1 MNERLALGTVQ
12 FGLDY
17 GVANAAGRV
26 RLEEVKSILREAAAH
41 GVDTLDTA
49 IAYGESEQ
57 VLGQAGLA
65 GWNVITKLPALPDA
79 CGDVAAWVGA
89 QIQGSL
95 DRLGVNQLHGLL
107 LHRPD
112 QLLGLRG
119 PALREAL
126 QDLKARGLARGIGV
140 SIYGPDELDR
150 LAGALHFDL
159 VQAPLNLLDRRL
171 QTSGWARRLR
181 EQGTELHVRSA
192 FLQGLLLMAPDHRP
206 SKFAR
211 WSGVWAE
218 WSRWLD
224 ETGLTPL
231 QACLGYVMG
240 VDGVDKVV
248 VGVDSLRHLQQILAA
263 SDARLPSLPCWP
275 QALDADL
282 INPARWSQ
290 L

>member
-49 IAYGESEQ
+49 IAYGDSEQ
-57 VLGQAGLA
+57 VLGQAGVA
-65 GWNVITKLPALPDA
+65 GWHAVTKLPALPEA
-79 CGDVAAWVGA
+79 CGDVAAWVGT

-95 DRLGVNQLHGLL
+95 DRLGVGQLHGVL

-112 QLLGLRG
+112 QLLGPQG
-119 PALREAL
+119 KSLREAL

-140 SIYGPDELDR
+140 SIYAPDELER
-150 LAGALHFDL
+150 LAGVMPLDL

-171 QTSGWARRLR
+171 VASGWARRLR
-181 EQGTELHVRSA
+181 EQGTQLHARSA
-192 FLQGLLLMAPDHRP
+192 FLQGLLLMAPDQRP
-206 SKFAR
+206 GKFAR
-211 WSGVWAE
+211 WPGIWAE
-218 WSRWLD
+218 WSRWLA

-231 QACLGYVMG
+231 QACLAYVMG
-240 VDGVDKVV
+240 VEGVDKVV
-248 VGVDSLRHLQQILAA
+248 VGVDSLQQLRQILKA
-263 SDARLPSLPCWP
+263 SDARLPGLPSWP
-275 QALDADL
+275 QAVDADL

>member
-17 GVANAAGRV
+17 GIANAAGRV

-49 IAYGESEQ
+49 IAYGDSER

-65 GWNVITKLPALPDA
+65 GWNAITKLPALPEA
-79 CGDVAAWVGA
+79 CGDVVAWVGT

-95 DRLGVNQLHGLL
+95 DRLGVSQLHGVL

-112 QLLGLRG
+112 QLLGPRG

-140 SIYGPDELDR
+140 SIYEPDELVR
-150 LAGALHFDL
+150 LAGVMRPDL

-171 QTSGWARRLR
+171 VASGWARRLR
-181 EQGTELHVRSA
+181 EQGTELHARSA
-192 FLQGLLLMAPDHRP
+192 FLQGLLLMAPDQRP
-206 SKFAR
+206 AKFAR
-211 WSGVWAE
+211 WPRIWVE
-218 WSRWLD
+218 WSRWLA

-231 QACLGYVMG
+231 QACLAYVMG
-240 VDGVDKVV
+240 VEGVDKVV
-248 VGVDSLRHLQQILAA
+248 VGVDSLQQLRQILKA
-263 SDARLPSLPCWP
+263 SDARLPGLPTWP
-275 QALDADL
+275 QAVDADL